1 MESPRERIGEI
12 IAFVLGVWFL
22 LSLLGGHSSCVGHP
36 WKSWSLMPKSRV
48 ERLLDE
54 IRQEQ
59 NRSQQINNILYE
71 YGR

>member
-1 MESPRERIGEI
+1 MESPRDRIGEI

-22 LSLLGGHSSCVGHP
+22 LSLFGGHSSCIGHP

-48 ERLLDE
+48 ERLWDE
-54 IRQEQ
+54 IRHEQ
-59 NRSQQINNILYE
+59 NRSQQITDILNG